1 MKKIPQKNNF
11 QILRIKG
18 KIKIRIELKKTTIK
32 DYIIKNNN
40 IK

>member
-18 KIKIRIELKKTTIK
+18 KIKIKIELKK
-32 DYIIKNNN
+32 KNLRLHNQ
-40 IK
+40 K